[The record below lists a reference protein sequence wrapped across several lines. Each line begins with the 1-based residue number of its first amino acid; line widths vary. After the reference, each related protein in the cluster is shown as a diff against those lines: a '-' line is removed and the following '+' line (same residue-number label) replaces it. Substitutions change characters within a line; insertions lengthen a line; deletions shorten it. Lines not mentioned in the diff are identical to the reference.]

1 MLANPSDPMP
11 PLFPLEEQPAIR
23 DAITITGARQFIPF
37 DSDDL
42 FGKALQFFV
51 GHERTWLLG
60 GAIGVDQLA
69 TEWLVDRGERVIAVV
84 PFTVQDQPKSVQ
96 STLAKTQQ
104 TIELHYQKT
113 KKAYLDR
120 NAFMVERSGTV
131 IAFWNGEKG
140 GTWATLQLALKLHR
154 QVHVYPI

>member
-1 MLANPSDPMP
+1 MP
-11 PLFPLEEQPAIR
+11 TLFPLEEQLAVR
-23 DAITITGARQFIPF
+23 DGITITGARQFLPF
-37 DSDDL
+37 NADGL
-42 FGKALQFFV
+42 FEIALGGAV
-51 GHERTWLLG
+51 GQQRTWLLG

-69 TEWLVDRGERVIAVV
+69 TEWLVGRGERVIAVV
-84 PFTVQDQPKSVQ
+84 PFTLQDQPKSVLP
-96 STLAKTQQ
+96 TLAKVPQI
-104 TIELHYQKT
+104 IELQYKKT

-154 QVHVYPI
+154 QVHVYPV

>member
-1 MLANPSDPMP
+1 MAATP
-11 PLFPLEEQPAIR
+11 PVLIPTLFPREEQLNVT
-23 DAITITGARQFIPF
+23 DAITITGARQFLPF
-37 DSDDL
+37 NSDDL
-42 FGKALQFFV
+42 FEMAFRGVV
-51 GHERTWLLG
+51 GHHRTWLLG

-69 TEWLVDRGERVIAVV
+69 TEWLVGRGERVIVVV

-96 STLAKTQQ
+96 STLAKVPRI
-104 TIELHYQKT
+104 IELQYKKS

-120 NAFMVERSGTV
+120 NAFMVERSDTV

-154 QVHVYPI
+154 QVHVYPV